1 LDLSS
6 CPGVA
11 TDAEPLRNLPPASP
25 EVDSGPRLWNEEA
38 LLDRL
43 LAGDEEAFSYVV
55 RMYSASMARVARR
68 FVLSW
73 AVAEEVVQDSWLAV
87 LTGLSRFEGRSSL
100 KTWIFQI
107 LVNQAKYHGNRQRRL
122 WRLEGHAD
130 SDTPAS
136 PDTDPRTVAAFGIP
150 AGMCDEVAER
160 IILDEVMASVWA
172 SIATLPRSQARVIS
186 LRDISGLSAADVC
199 QELGLSNDNQ
209 RALLHR
215 ARKRVRH
222 DLERLGHRGQ

>member
-1 LDLSS
+1 M
-6 CPGVA
+6 
-11 TDAEPLRNLPPASP
+11 RNLPPASP
-25 EVDSGPRLWNEEA
+25 EVGPDSFLWNEEA
-38 LLDRL
+38 LLERL

-55 RMYSASMARVARR
+55 RTYSAPMTRVARR
-68 FVLSW
+68 FVPSS

-107 LVNQAKYHGNRQRRL
+107 LINQAKYHGNRQRRL
-122 WRLEGHAD
+122 WRLDRPAD
-130 SDTPAS
+130 SGTPAS
-136 PDTDPRTVAAFGIP
+136 PDTDPATVAACGTP
-150 AGMCDEVAER
+150 ARMCDEVAQR

-172 SIATLPRSQARVIS
+172 SIATLPRRQARVIS

-199 QELGLSNDNQ
+199 QELGLSDHNQ

-215 ARKRVRH
+215 ARTRVRR
-222 DLERLGHRGQ
+222 DLERLGHRGE

>member
-1 LDLSS
+1 MAL
-6 CPGVA
+6 PKARTVV
-11 TDAEPLRNLPPASP
+11 RNLPPASP
-25 EVDSGPRLWNEEA
+25 EVGPDSFLWNEEA
-38 LLDRL
+38 LLERL

-55 RMYSASMARVARR
+55 RTYSAPMTRVARR
-68 FVLSW
+68 FVPSS

-107 LVNQAKYHGNRQRRL
+107 LINQAKYHGNRQRRL
-122 WRLEGHAD
+122 WRLERPAD
-130 SDTPAS
+130 SGTPAS
-136 PDTDPRTVAAFGIP
+136 PDTDPATVAACGTP
-150 AGMCDEVAER
+150 AGMCDEVAQR

-172 SIATLPRSQARVIS
+172 SIATLPRRQARVIS

-199 QELGLSNDNQ
+199 QELGLSDDNQ

-222 DLERLGHRGQ
+222 DLERLGHKGE